1 MQCGGPVRWLN
12 QFSFSS
18 TVRWPEFKSLKP
30 TWRPV
35 WGVSVLTQPMRSRG
49 WRWRALASRPSPVD
63 EFQVQYLKSRNW
75 REIKERIYTMKTD
88 RSHSTWV
95 NGSAG
100 SKGLDLQDSSL
111 CFQEQKDSG
120 HSVETEGSSSGARSS
135 PEGLSQ
141 ETRFSHWLSG
151 QASGRSSKRIKPKLW
166 RHCKNRGNYILK
178 CNFLPLHNTLLL
190 VPVAMKF
197 IILPFRALL
206 KRFCSQPWLLLHWCW
221 HVFMCSGIHTCAR
234 RWSTVCGNWSSLFLM
249 WVLGTEVKLSG
260 LSTSTFTHGAISPAL
275 TFKHEAYVCT
285 RTHVRTLTTC
295 VLVPEGTRQGHH
307 IFCSWSCR

>member
-1 MQCGGPVRWLN
+1 M
-12 QFSFSS
+12 SF
-18 TVRWPEFKSLKP
+18 R
-30 TWRPV
+30 
-35 WGVSVLTQPMRSRG
+35 VSISNHETG
-49 WRWRALASRPSPVD
+49 
-63 EFQVQYLKSRNW
+63 EKSR
-75 REIKERIYTMKTD
+75 KEFIPWKQD

-166 RHCKNRGNYILK
+166 RHWKNRENYILK
-178 CNFLPLHNTLLL
+178 CNLLPLHNTLLL

-206 KRFCSQPWLLLHWCW
+206 KKILLSTLTF
-221 HVFMCSGIHTCAR
+221 VTLMLARIH
-234 RWSTVCGNWSSLFLM
+234 
-249 WVLGTEVKLSG
+249 VLGHTHLRTEVKHSLWELVLSFPRVG
-260 LSTSTFTHGAISPAL
+260 PRNWSQIVRFVNKYLYHGAVSPAL
-275 TFKHEAYVCT
+275 AFKHEAYVCT
-285 RTHVRTLTTC
+285 HTHVHTLTTC
-295 VLVPEGTRQGHH
+295 VLVPEGARQGHH